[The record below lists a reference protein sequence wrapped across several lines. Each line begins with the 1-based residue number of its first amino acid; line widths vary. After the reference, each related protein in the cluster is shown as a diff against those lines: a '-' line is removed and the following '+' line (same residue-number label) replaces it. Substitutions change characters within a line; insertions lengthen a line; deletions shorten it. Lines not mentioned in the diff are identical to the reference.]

1 MDWSIEYY
9 SETVEQFILQLSP
22 GLLARY
28 LRLTDLMLEFGPNLG
43 MPHTRA
49 MGGGLFEIR
58 VKGQEG
64 IARVFYCTMV
74 HRRIV
79 MLHAFIKKSQKTP
92 KRELAI
98 ATRRQREVL
107 RDDAR

>member
-1 MDWSIEYY
+1 MAWRIEYY
-9 SETVEQFILQLSP
+9 NDAVEQSILHLPP

-28 LRLTDLMLEFGPNLG
+28 LRLTDLMIEFGPNLG

-49 MGGGLFEIR
+49 MGEGLFEIR

-64 IARVFYCTMV
+64 IARVFYCTV
-74 HRRIV
+74 VQRRIV

-92 KRELAI
+92 KRELDI
-98 ATRRQREVL
+98 AKRRLQEVVHH
-107 RDDAR
+107 DP